1 MKKKILYT
9 SIIDKIYKLF
19 GIADNRL
26 FTQLPPFTHYDH
38 RLLIVSKNSFRG
50 FIYFFFILKKK
61 KSVFPIKID
70 YESYMKEKLK
80 SNCEKSTFLFISKK
94 ETIHLDLKK
103 KKT

>member
-1 MKKKILYT
+1 MKKKQIEMKTCLYQDIGSNKKFIYEKKKILYT

-61 KSVFPIKID
+61 KCVSD
-70 YESYMKEKLK
+70 QDRL
-80 SNCEKSTFLFISKK
+80 
-94 ETIHLDLKK
+94 
-103 KKT
+103 